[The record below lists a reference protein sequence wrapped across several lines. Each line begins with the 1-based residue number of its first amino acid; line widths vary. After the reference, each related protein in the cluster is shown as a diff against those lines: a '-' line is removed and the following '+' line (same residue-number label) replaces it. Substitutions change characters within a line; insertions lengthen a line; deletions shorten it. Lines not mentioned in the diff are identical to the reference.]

1 MKHTFTAAQIKK
13 IIIEELRE
21 SKDEDEAEDLLR
33 KIIGLNEDETDEFEA
48 KMKKAKKFKKA
59 AGISLLGAVA
69 ILFGGLAAVDG
80 SQETQVK
87 QDVEKA
93 QQLDDETL
101 ARFGVDTA
109 ALDDPDAAAE
119 KRGRAYATAELGLVD
134 MTDLG
139 NDEKIEAA
147 WDQID
152 NMVDKGELSY
162 DKAKVSSRLPMVSL
176 DYDAL
181 PPNLMLPNS
190 LGTKDQYRAWLVQN
204 ILKGDVKK
212 VADLQKFVFGNTG
225 KWPSGSGKQKSRMH
239 KGSQVLPPEWSV
251 AYDLLGDVTEEFVS
265 DLASSYKNAS
275 PEDKEMILQANG
287 AESPEQLEKFL
298 NQALMKAGRQPVN
311 L

>member
-13 IIIEELRE
+13 IIIEELENSR
-21 SKDEDEAEDLLR
+21 DEDEAEDLLR

-265 DLASSYKNAS
+265 DLASDYKNAS

>member
-13 IIIEELRE
+13 IIIEELENSR
-21 SKDEDEAEDLLR
+21 DEDEAEDLLR

-119 KRGRAYATAELGLVD
+119 KRGKAFATAELGLVD

>member
-13 IIIEELRE
+13 IIIEELENSR
-21 SKDEDEAEDLLR
+21 DEDEAEDLLR

>member
-1 MKHTFTAAQIKK
+1 
-13 IIIEELRE
+13 
-21 SKDEDEAEDLLR
+21 
-33 KIIGLNEDETDEFEA
+33 
-48 KMKKAKKFKKA
+48 
-59 AGISLLGAVA
+59 VA

>member
-13 IIIEELRE
+13 IIIEELENSR
-21 SKDEDEAEDLLR
+21 DEDEAEDLLR

-265 DLASSYKNAS
+265 DLASGYKNAS

>member
-13 IIIEELRE
+13 IIIEELENSR
-21 SKDEDEAEDLLR
+21 DEDEAEDLLR

-119 KRGRAYATAELGLVD
+119 KRGKAYATAELGLVD

-265 DLASSYKNAS
+265 DLASGYKNAS

>member
-1 MKHTFTAAQIKK
+1 M
-13 IIIEELRE
+13 
-21 SKDEDEAEDLLR
+21 LR

-212 VADLQKFVFGNTG
+212 VADLQNFVFGNTG

-265 DLASSYKNAS
+265 DLASDYKNAS